1 MSFDDDVAPLCPWCQ
16 CFVEASE
23 PTMRYN
29 RVLWHAGCYEDLE
42 RAEAKEHPD
51 VWKEARR

>member
-16 CFVEASE
+16 CFIEASE

-42 RAEAKEHPD
+42 RAEAKESPEI
-51 VWKEARR
+51 WKEARR